1 MKRIHK
7 LLSLILT
14 ICIAMSML
22 TGFAPANAVADTTA
36 TGSEVFELP
45 DIVDSVEAKEN
56 DYIGRVEAEEKDL
69 YTFVFANGDGT
80 NTMRIYS
87 HRLSTLPT
95 MAPSVI
101 FLSISRRKEAADS

>member
-56 DYIGRVEAEEKDL
+56 D
-69 YTFVFANGDGT
+69 
-80 NTMRIYS
+80 
-87 HRLSTLPT
+87 
-95 MAPSVI
+95 
-101 FLSISRRKEAADS
+101 